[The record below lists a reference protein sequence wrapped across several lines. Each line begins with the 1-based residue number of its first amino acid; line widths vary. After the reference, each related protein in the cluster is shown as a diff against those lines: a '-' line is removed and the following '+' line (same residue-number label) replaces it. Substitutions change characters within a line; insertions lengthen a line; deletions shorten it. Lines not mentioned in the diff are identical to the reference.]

1 MSKIKYHFTDTEIK
15 KLVDKH
21 LTVIYDTREQVNSHV
36 LEYFKLKGIPFKR
49 QKINEGDYTGIIKA
63 VPEMGITRDLYFPI
77 GIERKNSIEELAG
90 NLAEKT
96 DTRDD
101 IRLERELMRAKS
113 KGIDIYLV
121 VEDPNG
127 FDKIREGKYNSMY
140 SVKAF
145 LGKLSSLQTNYLKG
159 TVWCGKKDTGY
170 HIHRL
175 LYYAIRNYLKESC
188 LEEDLKPNCFK
199 PNNDAY
205 PLCIG
210 DGGAACQNCD
220 LYEDMKNEGGYE

>member
-1 MSKIKYHFTDTEIK
+1 MSNIKYHFTDTEIK

-21 LTVIYDTREQVNSHV
+21 LTIIYDTREQVNSHV
-36 LEYFKLKGIPFKR
+36 LEYFKSKGIPFKR

-77 GIERKNSIEELAG
+77 GIERKNGIEELAG

-113 KGIDIYLV
+113 KGIDIYLI
-121 VEDPNG
+121 VEDANG
-127 FDKIREGKYNSMY
+127 LEKIRDGKYNSMY
-140 SVKAF
+140 SVNAF
-145 LGKLSSLQTNYLKG
+145 IGKLSSIQTNYLKG
-159 TVWCGKKDTGY
+159 TTWCSKKDTGY

-175 LYYAIRNYLKESC
+175 LYYAVRNFLKTSD
-188 LEEDLKPNCFK
+188 LTEDVKPGCFV
-199 PNNDAY
+199 PNDDLY
-205 PLCIG
+205 PLCKG
-210 DGGAACQNCD
+210 NGCPYCSTCNLYENLSNDGGI
-220 LYEDMKNEGGYE
+220 E